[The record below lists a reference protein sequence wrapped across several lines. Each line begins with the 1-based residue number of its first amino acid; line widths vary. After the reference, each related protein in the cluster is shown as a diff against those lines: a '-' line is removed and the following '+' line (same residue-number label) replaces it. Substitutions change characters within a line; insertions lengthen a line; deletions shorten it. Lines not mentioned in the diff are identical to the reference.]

1 MVAHARK
8 QVPEVSA
15 TETKAGM
22 DEGTID
28 VVLDVREPEEWK
40 AGHIPGAV
48 HAPRGMLEWLADPGY
63 AKHNPQLA
71 GNTEAQIVVHCAA
84 GARSL
89 LAAETL
95 KRLGYKNVSS
105 MAGGLED
112 WKAQGLPVEDGA

>member
-15 TETKAGM
+15 KETKAGM
-22 DEGTID
+22 DEGAVD

-48 HAPRGMLEWLADPGY
+48 QAPRGMLEWLADPGY
-63 AKHNPQLA
+63 ANHNPQLA
-71 GNTEAQIVVHCAA
+71 GNKDARIVVHCAL
-84 GARSL
+84 GGRSL

-95 KRLGYKNVSS
+95 KRMGYKNVSS
-105 MAGGLED
+105 MAGGIVD
-112 WKAQGLPVEDGA
+112 WKAQGLPVEDGS